1 MLVLR
6 ELNQLISEQRDKMK
20 KTVTAAMVAMMIVGC
35 SGGGDTTVQ
44 PSDAVVSVEVAPVE
58 VTIEPTPVE
67 VVIINEEP
75 EALPTDLFAGVRA
88 GYQMNEDKLTT
99 VVTMLDNAD
108 INLFNFLFVIE
119 LEDGDIF
126 YSEPNTEREDGR
138 ITVRD
143 TFVFKEG
150 GRYTISLFYYGI
162 DQVQITKHQ
171 LDI

>member
-1 MLVLR
+1 
-6 ELNQLISEQRDKMK
+6 MK
-20 KTVTAAMVAMMIVGC
+20 NTVIATMVAMMIVGC
-35 SGGGDTTVQ
+35 GSGGGNTTVQ

-75 EALPTDLFAGVRA
+75 EALPTELFSGVRA
-88 GYQMNEDKLTT
+88 GYQMKEDKLTT

-126 YSEPNTEREDGR
+126 YSEPNTVEREDGR
-138 ITVRD
+138 ITIND
-143 TFVFKEG
+143 SFKFKKKG
-150 GRYTISLFYYGI
+150 KYTISLFYYGI
-162 DQVQITKHQ
+162 DQVQITKHS
-171 LDI
+171 IVIE